1 MDYAN
6 PEALVGTEW
15 MAENLDVP
23 GVHVIDATYFL
34 PAAERGAARRRGR
47 ICRPP
52 YPGRGFFRYRRHR
65 GQFH

>member
-34 PAAERGAARRRGR
+34 PAAERGA
-47 ICRPP
+47 
-52 YPGRGFFRYRRHR
+52 
-65 GQFH
+65 